1 MTSHDRKWKEAK
13 LAEITVLVKEYPF
26 VAVATLNELPA
37 SIVSILRKR
46 LKGDAVIVVS
56 KLRVV
61 QRAFEAAGLKDDKLN
76 GLIKDSVA
84 IIFSN
89 KNPFELFSFIKKNK
103 GDATAKTGDIAI
115 ADIEVQ
121 AGDTGLPPGPALSIL
136 KGAGLKVAVQGP
148 TISIVKDKI
157 VTKKGEEVI
166 PAVAD
171 VLGKLNMKPMKVGMK
186 VLGILDKAEDQFYL
200 ADVLDVDEEELF
212 HKFVTAYGQALNLAV
227 EAEIFN
233 EASTE
238 VILIKAEREAKAVD
252 DSLDLDAPASEK
264 KEEVVEEKK
273 EEVVEEKKE
282 ETIEE
287 PKEEVKVEEV
297 AEQATE
303 EKVEEA
309 KEVVEETDTEKEA
322 QEVAEQ
328 VNDATEEKQEEVQ
341 AEASEKKEETAEA
354 KVEETNTAE
363 VDKEAAELAEQATD
377 EEKKKTEGEN

>member
-13 LAEITVLVKEYPF
+13 LAEITELAKEYPF

-37 SIVSILRKR
+37 SILSVLRKR

-61 QRAFEAAGLKDDKLN
+61 RRAFEAAGQKDDKLN
-76 GLIKDSVA
+76 GLIQDSVA
-84 IIFSN
+84 VIFSK

-103 GDATAKTGDIAI
+103 GDAVAKPGDTAI

-157 VTKKGEEVI
+157 VTKKGEEVS
-166 PAVAD
+166 PDVAD

-186 VLGILDKAEDQFYL
+186 VLGILDKAEKQFYS
-200 ADVLDVDEEELF
+200 ADALDVDEEELF
-212 HKFVTAYGQALNLAV
+212 NKFVTAYQQALNLAV

-233 EASTE
+233 DASTE
-238 VILIKAEREAKAVD
+238 VLVIKAERAAKAVN

-264 KEEVVEEKK
+264 KEEAPAEAEKK
-273 EEVVEEKKE
+273 EEEATEEKTE
-282 ETIEE
+282 EAKEE
-287 PKEEVKVEEV
+287 PKAEPVAEEV
-297 AEQATE
+297 
-303 EKVEEA
+303 KVEEA

-328 VNDATEEKQEEVQ
+328 VVEATEEKKEE
-341 AEASEKKEETAEA
+341 ASASEKKEETVEA

>member
-1 MTSHDRKWKEAK
+1 MTSHNRKWKEAK

-84 IIFSN
+84 IIFSK

-103 GDATAKTGDIAI
+103 GDAVAKPGDIAI

-121 AGDTGLPPGPALSIL
+121 AGDTGLPPGPALSVL

-233 EASTE
+233 DASTE
-238 VILIKAEREAKAVD
+238 VILIKAEREAKAVN

-264 KEEVVEEKK
+264 KEE
-273 EEVVEEKKE
+273 
-282 ETIEE
+282 TT
-287 PKEEVKVEEV
+287 EEVKVEDV

-303 EKVEEA
+303 EKVEEV
-309 KEVVEETDTEKEA
+309 KEEPKEEVKAEEVKEENDTEKEA
-322 QEVAEQ
+322 EEVAEQ
-328 VNDATEEKQEEVQ
+328 VNDATEEKKEDAP
-341 AEASEKKEETAEA
+341 AEEKKEETAEVVA
-354 KVEETNTAE
+354 ETTE